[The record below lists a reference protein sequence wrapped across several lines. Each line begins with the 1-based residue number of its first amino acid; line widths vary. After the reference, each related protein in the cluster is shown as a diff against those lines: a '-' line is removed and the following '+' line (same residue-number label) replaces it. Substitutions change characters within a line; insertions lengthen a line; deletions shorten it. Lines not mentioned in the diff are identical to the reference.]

1 MGRFF
6 VPFLI
11 ILNDK
16 CFVTKLLTRR
26 WSNKNSLSLK
36 LLIATWAISSLAT
49 LIFTVGQLVFDF
61 NKDLSKLKNNFA
73 IIQNTY
79 LDSISEHVWSYDTRL
94 LEIQMDGISQLPG
107 LSYLKLTADDKV
119 IYTNGKSSPTSENHK
134 TFNIVHKGTNEFLGK
149 LDVELDIDSLKQH
162 YLEETFWI
170 FVRQGAKTLLVVLVL
185 SYVFNNILVVHIQ
198 DIAAYLKKGGSY
210 RQDDLILNRRP
221 GHRED
226 DLDFLV
232 SSINLFRS
240 ELLDANTKLEQLNQ
254 ALEQKILDR
263 TYQLTI
269 KNESLEKAMQQ
280 IKRMQA
286 TLVAQEKLASLG
298 NLTASV
304 AHEIRNPLNFVLNFS
319 ELLGETQDMKEIAE
333 ISKVIQKHGQRIDR
347 IVRSMQI
354 LSGYE
359 NDILTD
365 IDLNELIKKALSESL
380 ALAHLSNEKAK
391 PQVIFNLEDH
401 PKLKAYENSLTRALQ
416 HIFDN
421 ALDAMDKKTSTDS
434 QFQPELTISTHVSEE
449 NIEIH
454 IKDNGTGI
462 SPSLGDKIFDP
473 FLSTKLGHEGAGLG
487 LTVSANIAQK
497 HGGSLKYNSEFGKWT
512 DFILTLP
519 IKEEG
524 EVL

>member
-1 MGRFF
+1 M
-6 VPFLI
+6 LA
-11 ILNDK
+11 
-16 CFVTKLLTRR
+16 RR
-26 WSNKNSLSLK
+26 WSEKNSLSLK

-49 LIFTVGQLVFDF
+49 LVFTAGQLVFDF
-61 NKDLSKLKNNFA
+61 NKDLSKLKNNFT

-107 LSYLKLTADDKV
+107 LSYLKLTADNKV
-119 IYTNGKSSPTSENHK
+119 IYTNGKSSATRENQK
-134 TFNIVHKGTNEFLGK
+134 TFNIVHKDTHESLGK

-198 DIAAYLKKGGSY
+198 DIASYLRKGGNH
-210 RQDDLILNRRP
+210 RQDDLALNRSQ

-240 ELLDANTKLEQLNQ
+240 ELLDANKKLEHLNQ

-319 ELLGETQDMKEIAE
+319 ELLGETQDAREIIE
-333 ISKVIQKHGQRIDR
+333 ISKVIQKHSQRIDR

-354 LSGYE
+354 LSGHE
-359 NDILTD
+359 NDILTEVN
-365 IDLNELIKKALSESL
+365 LNELIKKAMNESL
-380 ALAHLSNEKAK
+380 ALAHLSSDKAE
-391 PQVIFNLEDH
+391 PRVIFNLEGH
-401 PKLKAYENSLTRALQ
+401 PHLKAYESSLTRALQ

-421 ALDAMDKKTSTDS
+421 AIDAMDKKASTDS
-434 QFQPELTISTHVSEE
+434 HFKAELRVSTNIAEE
-449 NIEIH
+449 NIEVH

-487 LTVSANIAQK
+487 LTVSANIAQR
-497 HGGSLKYNSEFGKWT
+497 HGGTLKYNSEFGKWT

-519 IKEEG
+519 IREERP
-524 EVL
+524 VL